1 MKKALHRITV
11 LLLVFGLAH
20 PPAWAQ
26 LLAKAGGTSGQPAP
40 EVLSPAGQIRL
51 LKLNDALTILKKQHK
66 VDILCFAKAMEKYEV
81 PVQRLSPSL
90 SLEENLDRVLSPLNL
105 RYRKSSNGGYV
116 ITEKKRTGRESKPT
130 KSSTAME
137 PSPSTGGPA
146 SSSQVA
152 RLPLVFKPQLISRG
166 LPNLTISGTVTGSDN
181 DEPLPGVNI
190 LIKGTQTGTTTDQ
203 NGSYSL
209 QVMDEDAILVYS
221 FVGYLAQEV
230 KVGNRVKID
239 VSLQTD
245 TKALSEVVVVGYGTM
260 NKRDLTGAVAKVN
273 VEQMSEMSNVSILQ
287 SLQGAAPGL
296 NVGNVTT
303 AGSDPTI
310 SIRGQ
315 NTLSSSA
322 GDNAPLVVVDGIIYR
337 GSIVDINP
345 SNIESIEVLKD
356 ASSASIYGSQ
366 AANGVILV
374 TTKKGRDFGKP
385 IISYSGQYSLQTPTK
400 NIRPFDAA
408 GEKAFLDDVF
418 WEQSRVAPDYL
429 TSKPGFSVLPFLKTL
444 DISEGYESGRD
455 IDWWGMLTGNGHI
468 TSHDLSIRGGTQNT
482 SYFVTTGVTDQKG
495 FIKNDLYRRFSTRAN
510 FNTKITNWLDF
521 GFESFVTNSDY
532 SGVSPNVNILFYM
545 QPFSPI
551 YDKDG
556 EYTLQPD
563 GSQIN
568 PFLQQQIKD
577 SDKRLNLF
585 GNFHTDI
592 KLPFLAGFNYRI
604 NFSHNYR
611 TTNQNRFDQWG
622 ANFTGSGYKNSY
634 IFYDRAFDNILSYK
648 KNLGTDHRI
657 DLTVVYGV
665 EKRNFSQ
672 TEVSAQGFS
681 NPVLGYNKLEAGDPA
696 LNNVDTGAEQE
707 TSLYTM
713 GRFLYSLKDKYLIT
727 ATVRRDGFSGFGTKK
742 KLGVFPS
749 LALGWIVSDEAFFKN
764 NLVDYLKLRASYG
777 TTARRAVGRYQT
789 LATISSGPSRVF
801 GDGGTATI
809 GQSINKLAN
818 DNLGWETT
826 TGMNLGADFELFKS
840 RLRGN
845 VEYYTNN
852 TRDILYDIQIPNIT
866 GFSTISTNIGK
877 VYNYGLEFSLTGN
890 VIRRNDFSW
899 SVTGNFARNR
909 NRIKSI
915 LGADNDGDGKEDDI
929 VTNQLF
935 IGQPQNVVFD
945 YEIIGMWQL
954 ADKESQTIPS
964 GFFPGTYKIAD
975 QNGDGLYSPADRK
988 ILGYRDPSY
997 RFSIANTFNYKSFSL
1012 YVFINSIQGG
1022 KNYYLANGSP
1032 QASGSLYKRDQL
1044 SYSNAFQWDYWLP
1057 ENPNAKYRR
1066 LDLPSQFDTNPYDQR
1081 SFVRLQ
1087 DVSLAYNFKTNILEK
1102 LKMRNLKLYLSG
1114 KNLMTLTKWEGW
1126 DPETGVGLTAGLPV
1140 QRSYTMGINV
1150 EF

>member
-1 MKKALHRITV
+1 MKKVLRSIAA
-11 LLLVFGLAH
+11 LLLVCGLAQ

-26 LLAKAGGTSGQPAP
+26 LLAKAEATPA
-40 EVLSPAGQIRL
+40 VVSQAGQVRT
-51 LKLNDALTILKKQHK
+51 LKLTEALTLLKKQHK
-66 VDILCFAKAMEKYEV
+66 VDILFFGKDIEKYEV
-81 PVQRLSPSL
+81 AAHSISASL
-90 SLEENLDRVLSPLNL
+90 TLEENLSRILPPLNL
-105 RYRKSSNGGYV
+105 RYRKSGRGGYV
-116 ITEKKRTGRESKPT
+116 ITEKKRTGRESKPA
-130 KSSTAME
+130 KSSAVVEALPSTDSAV
-137 PSPSTGGPA
+137 SPSRI
-146 SSSQVA
+146 S
-152 RLPLVFKPQLISRG
+152 RLPSISAPQVTTPEIAEI
-166 LPNLTISGTVTGSDN
+166 TVSGTVTGAESN
-181 DEPLPGVNI
+181 EPLPGVNI
-190 LIKGTQTGTTTDQ
+190 LIRGTQTGTTTDQ
-203 NGSYSL
+203 TGGYTL
-209 QVMDEDAILVYS
+209 QVPDEDAVLVYS
-221 FVGYLAQEV
+221 FVGYLAQEMR
-230 KVGNRVKID
+230 VGNRTKID

-245 TKALSEVVVVGYGTM
+245 TKALSEVVVVGYGSM

-303 AGSDPTI
+303 AGSDPVI

-337 GSIVDINP
+337 GSIIDLNP

-356 ASSASIYGSQ
+356 ASSAAIYGSQ

-374 TTKKGRDFGKP
+374 TTKKGRDLGKP
-385 IISYSGQYSLQTPTK
+385 VIGYSGQFSLQTPTK

-408 GEKAFLDDVF
+408 GARGFLDDVF

-429 TSKPGFSVLPFLKTL
+429 QPNANFSVVPFLKTL
-444 DISEGYESGRD
+444 DISEGYENGRD
-455 IDWWGMLTGNGHI
+455 IAWWDMLTGNGHI
-468 TSHDLSIRGGTQNT
+468 TSHDLSIRGGTENT

-495 FIKNDLYRRFSTRAN
+495 FIQNDTYRRYSTRAN
-510 FNTKITNWLDF
+510 FNTKITSWLDF

-532 SGVSPNVNILFYM
+532 SGFSPSVGILFHM

-551 YDKDG
+551 YDKNGAFD
-556 EYTLQPD
+556 LQPD

-568 PFLQQQIKD
+568 PFLQEQIKD

-592 KLPFLAGFNYRI
+592 KLPFLPGFNYRV

-611 TTNQNRFDQWG
+611 TTNQDRFDQWG
-622 ANFTGSGYKNSY
+622 ANFTGSGFKNAY
-634 IFYDRAFDNILSYK
+634 IFYDRAFDNIFSYK
-648 KNLGTDHRI
+648 KSLGTDHRL
-657 DLTVVYGV
+657 DVTLLYGV
-665 EKRNFSQ
+665 EKRNFSR
-672 TEVSAQGFS
+672 TEVSAQGFT
-681 NPVLGYNKLEAGDPA
+681 NPVLGFNKLEAGDPA
-696 LNNVDTGAEQE
+696 LNQVNTGAEQE

-713 GRFLYSLKDKYLIT
+713 GRFFYSLKDKYMIT
-727 ATVRRDGFSGFGTKK
+727 ATVRRDGFSGFGSRK

-749 LALGWIVSDEAFFKN
+749 LALGWVVSDETFFKN

-777 TTARRAVGRYQT
+777 TTARRAVGRYET

-801 GDGGTATI
+801 GDGGSAII
-809 GQSINKLAN
+809 GQSIDKLAN

-826 TGMNLGADFELFKS
+826 TGLNIGADFELFRS

-852 TRDILYDIQIPNIT
+852 TRDILYNIQIPQIT
-866 GFSTISTNIGK
+866 GFSTIATNIGE
-877 VYNYGLEFSLTGN
+877 VRNHGLEFSLTGN

-909 NRIKSI
+909 NRIESI

-929 VTNQLF
+929 ITNQLF
-935 IGQPQNVVFD
+935 IGEPQNVVFD

-954 ADKESQTIPS
+954 ADKEAGTLPS

-975 QNGDGLYSPADRK
+975 ANGDGKYSPDDRK

-1022 KNYYLANGSP
+1022 KNFYLADGSP
-1032 QASGSLYKRDQL
+1032 TASGALYKRDQL
-1044 SYSNAFQWDYWLP
+1044 SYSNAFPWDYWMP

-1087 DVSLAYNFKTNILEK
+1087 DISLAYNFKTNVLEK
-1102 LKMRNLKLYLSG
+1102 LKMRNLKINISA
-1114 KNLMTLTKWEGW
+1114 KNLLTLTKWEGW

-1140 QRSYTMGINV
+1140 QRSYTVGLNV

>member
-1 MKKALHRITV
+1 
-11 LLLVFGLAH
+11 
-20 PPAWAQ
+20 
-26 LLAKAGGTSGQPAP
+26 
-40 EVLSPAGQIRL
+40 
-51 LKLNDALTILKKQHK
+51 
-66 VDILCFAKAMEKYEV
+66 
-81 PVQRLSPSL
+81 
-90 SLEENLDRVLSPLNL
+90 
-105 RYRKSSNGGYV
+105 
-116 ITEKKRTGRESKPT
+116 
-130 KSSTAME
+130 
-137 PSPSTGGPA
+137 
-146 SSSQVA
+146 
-152 RLPLVFKPQLISRG
+152 
-166 LPNLTISGTVTGSDN
+166 
-181 DEPLPGVNI
+181 
-190 LIKGTQTGTTTDQ
+190 
-203 NGSYSL
+203 
-209 QVMDEDAILVYS
+209 
-221 FVGYLAQEV
+221 
-230 KVGNRVKID
+230 
-239 VSLQTD
+239 
-245 TKALSEVVVVGYGTM
+245 
-260 NKRDLTGAVAKVN
+260 VAKVN

-303 AGSDPTI
+303 AGSDPVI

-322 GDNAPLVVVDGIIYR
+322 GDNAPLIVVDGIIYR
-337 GSIVDINP
+337 GSIIDLNP
-345 SNIESIEVLKD
+345 SSIESIEVLKD

-385 IISYSGQYSLQTPTK
+385 IITYSGQVSLQTPTK
-400 NIRPFDAA
+400 NIRPFNAA
-408 GEKAFLDDVF
+408 EGKEFLDDVF
-418 WEQSRVAPDYL
+418 WEQSRLAPDYL
-429 TSKPGFSVLPFLKTL
+429 SNNPQFSAIPFLKTL
-444 DISEGYESGRD
+444 DISEGYKNGRD
-455 IDWWGMLTGNGHI
+455 TDWWGMLTGNGHI
-468 TSHDLSIRGGTQNT
+468 TSHDLSIRGGTENT

-510 FNTKITNWLDF
+510 FNTKITKWLDF

-532 SGVSPNVNILFYM
+532 SGVSPNVNILFHM
-545 QPFSPI
+545 QPFSPVFDKNGA
-551 YDKDG
+551 YD
-556 EYTLQPD
+556 LQPA
-563 GSQIN
+563 GLQIN

-592 KLPFLAGFNYRI
+592 KLPFLDGFNYRI

-611 TTNQNRFDQWG
+611 TTNQDRFDQWG
-622 ANFTGSGYKNSY
+622 ANFTGSGYKNSF
-634 IFYDRAFDNILSYK
+634 INYDRAFDNIFSYK
-648 KNLGTDHRI
+648 RNLGPDHRI
-657 DLTVVYGV
+657 DMTVVYGV
-665 EKRNFSQ
+665 EKRTLSQ
-672 TEVSAQGFS
+672 TKVSAQGFI
-681 NPVLGYNKLEAGDPA
+681 NPVSGYNRLQAGDPA
-696 LNNVDTGAEQE
+696 LNRISTGAEQE

-727 ATVRRDGFSGFGTKK
+727 ATVRRDGFSGFGTNNKV
-742 KLGVFPS
+742 GTFPS
-749 LALGWIVSDEAFFKN
+749 VALGWIVSDEGFFKN
-764 NLVDYLKLRASYG
+764 NVVDYLKLRASYG

-826 TGMNLGADFELFKS
+826 TGMNIGADFEIFKS

-845 VEYYTNN
+845 IEYYTNN

-877 VYNYGLEFSLTGN
+877 VYNHGLEFSLTGN
-890 VIRRNDFSW
+890 ILRRNDFSW
-899 SVTGNFARNR
+899 SATVNFARNR
-909 NRIKSI
+909 NRIESI
-915 LGADNDGDGKEDDI
+915 LGADNNGDGKEDDI
-929 VTNQLF
+929 ITNQLF
-935 IGQPQNVVFD
+935 IGEPQNVVFD

-954 ADKESQTIPS
+954 ADREAGTLPS

-975 QNGDGLYSPADRK
+975 ANSDGKYTPDDRQ

-997 RFSIANTFNYKSFSL
+997 RFSIANTFNYRSFSL

-1022 KNYYLANGSP
+1022 KNFYLADGSP
-1032 QASGSLYKRDQL
+1032 TASGSLYKRDQL
-1044 SYSNAFQWDYWLP
+1044 SYSNAFQWDYWMP

-1087 DVSLAYNFKTNILEK
+1087 DISLAYNFKAKILEK
-1102 LKMRNLKLYLSG
+1102 LKMRNLKVNVSA
-1114 KNLMTLTKWEGW
+1114 KNLLTLTKWEGW

-1140 QRSYTMGINV
+1140 QRSYTLGLNV

>member
-1 MKKALHRITV
+1 MKKALRSTAT
-11 LLLVFGLAH
+11 LLLVCGLAQQ
-20 PPAWAQ
+20 PMRAQ
-26 LLAKAGGTSGQPAP
+26 LLAKAGTEPDAPAQTQQ
-40 EVLSPAGQIRL
+40 VRM
-51 LKLNDALTILKKQHK
+51 LKLTDALTILKKQHK
-66 VDILCFAKAMEKYEV
+66 VDILFFGKDIEKYEV
-81 PVQRLSPSL
+81 PAQRLSTSL
-90 SLEENLDRVLSPLNL
+90 SLEENLDRLLTPLDL
-105 RYRKSSNGGYV
+105 RYRKSGKGGYV
-116 ITEKKRTGRESKPT
+116 ITEKKRANRQTTSTPV
-130 KSSTAME
+130 SSDIATL
-137 PSPSTGGPA
+137 PSQGNST
-146 SSSQVA
+146 SSSRTS
-152 RLPLVFKPQLISRG
+152 RLPSVASPQFVRPEAAEI
-166 LPNLTISGTVTGSDN
+166 TITGTVTASDN
-181 DEPLPGVNI
+181 NEPLPGVNI
-190 LIKGTQTGTTTDQ
+190 LVKGTQTGTTTDQ
-203 NGSYSL
+203 NGTYRLS
-209 QVMDEDAILVYS
+209 VDNGDAILVFS
-221 FVGYLAQEV
+221 FVGYLVQEER
-230 KVGNRVKID
+230 VGNRTSID
-239 VSLQTD
+239 VSLQID

-337 GSIVDINP
+337 GSIVDLNP

-385 IISYSGQYSLQTPTK
+385 IISYSGQFSLQTPTK
-400 NIRPFDAA
+400 NIRPFDAV

-429 TSKPGFSVLPFLKTL
+429 TPKPGFSVIPFLKTL

-532 SGVSPNVNILFYM
+532 SGVSPNVNILFHM

-551 YDKDG
+551 YDKNG
-556 EYTLQPD
+556 EYALQPD

-568 PFLQQQIKD
+568 PFLQTQIKD
-577 SDKRLNLF
+577 ADKRLNLF

-592 KLPFLAGFNYRI
+592 KLPFLEGFNYRI

-611 TTNQNRFDQWG
+611 TTHQNRFDQWG
-622 ANFTGSGYKNSY
+622 ANFTGAGYKNSY
-634 IFYDRAFDNILSYK
+634 TYYDRAFDNIFSYK
-648 KNLGTDHRI
+648 KNFGADHRI

-665 EKRNFSQ
+665 EKRNFDS
-672 TEVSAQGFS
+672 TEVAAQGFK
-681 NPVLGYNKLEAGDPA
+681 NPILGYNKLEAGDPA
-696 LNNVDTGAEQE
+696 LNKVNTGAQQE

-749 LALGWIVSDEAFFKN
+749 LALGWIISDEGFFKN

-915 LGADNDGDGKEDDI
+915 LGVDNNGDGREDNI

-1081 SFVRLQ
+1081 SFIRLQ
-1087 DVSLAYNFKTNILEK
+1087 DVSLAYNFKSNVLEK
-1102 LKMRNLKLYLSG
+1102 LKMRNLKVNVSA
-1114 KNLMTLTKWEGW
+1114 KNLLTLTKWEGW

-1140 QRSYTMGINV
+1140 QRSYTVGLNV

>member
-1 MKKALHRITV
+1 MKVKLFNSLGYWH
-11 LLLVFGLAH
+11 LLCLFMLLTSLRGFGQGSAIRG
-20 PPAWAQ
+20 Q
-26 LLAKAGGTSGQPAP
+26 VTDETGTGLPGVS
-40 EVLSPAGQIRL
+40 
-51 LKLNDALTILKKQHK
+51 
-66 VDILCFAKAMEKYEV
+66 
-81 PVQRLSPSL
+81 
-90 SLEENLDRVLSPLNL
+90 
-105 RYRKSSNGGYV
+105 V
-116 ITEKKRTGRESKPT
+116 ITKGTT
-130 KSSTAME
+130 
-137 PSPSTGGPA
+137 
-146 SSSQVA
+146 
-152 RLPLVFKPQLISRG
+152 
-166 LPNLTISGTVTGSDN
+166 NGTVTDS
-181 DEPLPGVNI
+181 
-190 LIKGTQTGTTTDQ
+190 KGDYTLSISAQ
-203 NGSYSL
+203 NSTLVFSY
-209 QVMDEDAILVYS
+209 
-221 FVGYLAQEV
+221 VGYLSQEV
-230 KVGNRVKID
+230 QVGNQSTVN
-239 VSLQTD
+239 VSLKPD
-245 TKALSEVVVVGYGTM
+245 EKALEEVVVVGYGTAK
-260 NKRDLTGAVAKVN
+260 KRDLTGAVAKVN

-303 AGSDPTI
+303 AGSDPVI

-322 GDNAPLVVVDGIIYR
+322 GDNAPLIVVDGIIYR
-337 GSIVDINP
+337 GSIIDLNP
-345 SNIESIEVLKD
+345 SSIESIEVLKD

-385 IISYSGQYSLQTPTK
+385 IITYSGQVSLQTPTK
-400 NIRPFDAA
+400 NIRPFNAA
-408 GEKAFLDDVF
+408 EGKEFLDDVF
-418 WEQSRVAPDYL
+418 WEQSRLAPDYL
-429 TSKPGFSVLPFLKTL
+429 SNNPQFSAIPFLKTL
-444 DISEGYESGRD
+444 DISEGYKNGRD
-455 IDWWGMLTGNGHI
+455 TDWWGMLTGNGHI
-468 TSHDLSIRGGTQNT
+468 TSHDLSIRGGTENT

-510 FNTKITNWLDF
+510 FNTKITKWLDF

-532 SGVSPNVNILFYM
+532 SGVSPNVNILFHM
-545 QPFSPI
+545 QPFSPVFDKNGA
-551 YDKDG
+551 YD
-556 EYTLQPD
+556 LQPA
-563 GSQIN
+563 GLQIN

-592 KLPFLAGFNYRI
+592 KLPFLDGFNYRI

-611 TTNQNRFDQWG
+611 TTNQDRFDQWG
-622 ANFTGSGYKNSY
+622 ANFTGSGYKNSF
-634 IFYDRAFDNILSYK
+634 INYDRAFDNIFSYK
-648 KNLGTDHRI
+648 RNLGPDHRI
-657 DLTVVYGV
+657 DMTVVYGV
-665 EKRNFSQ
+665 EKRTLSQ
-672 TEVSAQGFS
+672 TKVSAQGFI
-681 NPVLGYNKLEAGDPA
+681 NPVFGYNRLQAGDPA
-696 LNNVDTGAEQE
+696 LNRISTGAEQE

-727 ATVRRDGFSGFGTKK
+727 ATVRRDGFSGFGTNNKV
-742 KLGVFPS
+742 GTFPS
-749 LALGWIVSDEAFFKN
+749 VALGWIVSDEGFFKN
-764 NLVDYLKLRASYG
+764 NVVDYLKLRASYG

-826 TGMNLGADFELFKS
+826 TGMNIGADFEIFKS

-845 VEYYTNN
+845 IEYYTNN

-877 VYNYGLEFSLTGN
+877 VYNHGLEFSLTGN
-890 VIRRNDFSW
+890 ILRRNDFSW
-899 SVTGNFARNR
+899 SATVNFARNR
-909 NRIKSI
+909 NRIESI
-915 LGADNDGDGKEDDI
+915 LGADNNGDGKEDDI
-929 VTNQLF
+929 ITNQLF
-935 IGQPQNVVFD
+935 IGEPQNVVFD

-954 ADKESQTIPS
+954 ADREAGTLPS

-975 QNGDGLYSPADRK
+975 ANSDGKYTPDDRQ

-997 RFSIANTFNYKSFSL
+997 RFSIANTFNYRSFSL

-1022 KNYYLANGSP
+1022 KNFYLADGSP
-1032 QASGSLYKRDQL
+1032 TASGSLYKRDQL
-1044 SYSNAFQWDYWLP
+1044 SYSNAFQWDYWMP

-1087 DVSLAYNFKTNILEK
+1087 DISLAYNFKAKILEK
-1102 LKMRNLKLYLSG
+1102 LKMRNLKVNVSA
-1114 KNLMTLTKWEGW
+1114 KNLLTLTKWEGW

-1140 QRSYTMGINV
+1140 QRSYTLGLNV